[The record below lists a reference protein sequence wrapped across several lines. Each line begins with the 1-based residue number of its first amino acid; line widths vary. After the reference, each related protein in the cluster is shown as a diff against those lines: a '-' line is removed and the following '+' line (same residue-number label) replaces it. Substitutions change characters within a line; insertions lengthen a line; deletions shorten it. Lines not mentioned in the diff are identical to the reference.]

1 MQTQGE
7 NGNKHQHL
15 HPGIIQ
21 MERHFLKKTQPGPG
35 RCMRGGRKATFQKEV
50 CVSY

>member
-1 MQTQGE
+1 MQAKGE

-21 MERHFLKKTQPGPG
+21 MERHFLKKQPGPG
-35 RCMRGGRKATFQKEV
+35 RCMKRGGRKPIF
-50 CVSY
+50 